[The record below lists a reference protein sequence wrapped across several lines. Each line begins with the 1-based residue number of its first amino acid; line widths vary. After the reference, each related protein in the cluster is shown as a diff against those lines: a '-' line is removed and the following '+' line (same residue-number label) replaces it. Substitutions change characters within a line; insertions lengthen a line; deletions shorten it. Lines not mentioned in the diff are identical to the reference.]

1 MEKAEIL
8 WWQRSRISWLKEGDQ
23 NTKFFHACASQRKKT
38 NVIQSVCDSNGDWHT
53 DQAGISQVAVGYF
66 TQLFSTSSPATVDEV
81 VSLVEQKVS
90 PDMNDA
96 MLAPFMVEEVKAA
109 LFQMNPSKAPS
120 LDGMT
125 ALFFQKYWH
134 IVGSDVSTAVLDF
147 FNTGRM
153 LGNINFT
160 HIALIPKVK
169 SPVCMSQFRPISLCN
184 VLYKLVS
191 KVLVNRMKNV
201 LPRVISDC
209 QSAFVPERM
218 ITDNVIV
225 AFEVL
230 HYLKNLRVGGNSQMA
245 VKLDMSK
252 AYDQVE

>member
-8 WWQRSRISWLKEGDQ
+8 WRQRSRISWLKEGDQ

-38 NVIQSVCDSNGDWHT
+38 NAIQSVCDSNGDWHT

-90 PDMNDA
+90 PNMNDA
-96 MLAPFMVEEVKAA
+96 MLAPFTVEEVKAA
-109 LFQMNPSKAPS
+109 LFQMNPSKAPG

-153 LGNINFT
+153 LGSINFT
-160 HIALIPKVK
+160 NIALIPKVK